1 MPSIL
6 QSVKI
11 DIFSHDYCMSQSNYG
26 EIIDKTSEFCAGDMQ
41 GGTDSCQGDSGGPV
55 ICIDGKNQPVL
66 YGVVSWGYGCA
77 SPKYP
82 GVYGKV
88 SAIIDWLDGITSGEC

>member
-1 MPSIL
+1 MSLLIRL
-6 QSVKI
+6 KFQK
-11 DIFSHDYCMSQSNYG
+11 IFS
-26 EIIDKTSEFCAGDMQ
+26 

-55 ICIDGKNQPVL
+55 ICIDGRNQPVL

-77 SPKYP
+77 APGYP

-88 SAIIDWLDGITSGEC
+88 ASVMDWIEGITGGNKWL